1 MGWRDNH
8 VGRSCHAVILAATRE
23 PVISEPE
30 SARLVR
36 AARLEVRAPGI
47 ETMRQAEA
55 LDDRFGAD
63 YVCSAAR
70 QVVAAWAM
78 AADGD
83 NSALAAIAES
93 RAAYWLMHPDQER
106 WQVSPGPAVTRIQ
119 VWGLKPNGEPP
130 RFRVYFEFIGR
141 RQFADPTKVENPDGD
156 PTFVGLLDLTLTDS
170 GPWHLD
176 SGHVETLDQY
186 LHYVFTSS
194 RETTEQYR
202 RRTGSSATPVAA
214 AGPAR
219 RYRVVAGFAEHHERF
234 GSRAEAEVQR
244 AAPPTRYEAV
254 DLVWPAIEAKTRR
267 ALGEGDW
274 QPSLLWVDVIEML
287 NEPPAG

>member
-1 MGWRDNH
+1 
-8 VGRSCHAVILAATRE
+8 VIAAATRE
-23 PVISEPE
+23 PVMSEADPV
-30 SARLVR
+30 SLVQ
-36 AARLEVRAPGI
+36 AARLEVRAPGT
-47 ETMRQAEA
+47 ETMRQAEV

-78 AADGD
+78 AVDGD
-83 NSALAAIAES
+83 DTALAAAAES
-93 RAAYWLMHPDQER
+93 RAAYWLMHPDRER
-106 WQVSPGPAVTRIQ
+106 WQVSPGPRVTQIQ
-119 VWGLKPNGEPP
+119 VWGLEPDGEPP
-130 RFRVYFEFIGR
+130 RFRVYFEFVGR
-141 RQFADPTKVENPDGD
+141 RHFADPTQVRNPDGD
-156 PTFVGLLDLTLTDS
+156 PTFVGLLNLTLTDS
-170 GPWHLD
+170 GPWHLE

-194 RETTEQYR
+194 RETTEQYQ

-219 RYRVVAGFAEHHERF
+219 RYRVVAGFAEHDERF

-244 AAPPTRYEAV
+244 EAPPTRYEAV
-254 DLVWPAIEAKTRR
+254 DLVWPAIEEETSR
-267 ALGEGDW
+267 ALGKGDW

-287 NEPPAG
+287 NEPPAD

>member
-141 RQFADPTKVENPDGD
+141 GQFADPTKVENPDGD
-156 PTFVGLLDLTLTDS
+156 PTFVGTAGLDPHGFGAMAPGFRPCRDARPVPPLRIHQLPRNNRAVPTAHRIISHACRGRRACARVL
-170 GPWHLD
+170 G
-176 SGHVETLDQY
+176 
-186 LHYVFTSS
+186 SS
-194 RETTEQYR
+194 PGSPSITNGSVPGRKPRCSER
-202 RRTGSSATPVAA
+202 RRRPV
-214 AGPAR
+214 
-219 RYRVVAGFAEHHERF
+219 
-234 GSRAEAEVQR
+234 
-244 AAPPTRYEAV
+244 TK
-254 DLVWPAIEAKTRR
+254 L
-267 ALGEGDW
+267 
-274 QPSLLWVDVIEML
+274 
-287 NEPPAG
+287 